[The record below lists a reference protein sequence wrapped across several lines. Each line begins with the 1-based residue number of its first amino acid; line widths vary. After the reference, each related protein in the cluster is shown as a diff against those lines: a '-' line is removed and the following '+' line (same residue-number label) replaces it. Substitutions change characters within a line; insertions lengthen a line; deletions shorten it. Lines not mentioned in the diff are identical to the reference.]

1 MSAANQSAWKPPEGD
16 RQAAAWT
23 PPATDRAP
31 APQQPSAASRAA
43 GAYSEGTGLTLLRD
57 LMAGA
62 SRTKEGAEKTKAAFT
77 TLVEGIKSE
86 PARVLSELSE
96 MGRSMLN
103 LDLKGTAYHAA
114 GSVPLVGAPAQQVGK
129 DVAEG
134 KYPEAVGHGAALLTP
149 FVGKTRPVQAAKR
162 GAAAVIEKTAPAVE
176 RVGQAVDAGVKAAA
190 PDVAAGSA
198 KVAVGSAAGAAA
210 HGLGLPGAI
219 PYAVG
224 GAPAYAGARQVQRG
238 LGKGWKAGKE
248 AFRSKIT
255 AATEKMAA
263 AEVSPGQAYAETQGI
278 SAAEYAALAPEE
290 RAMFDNAAKAQTPVG
305 PRQPVP
311 PEAPPP
317 AEAGPGDPAPA
328 KTLTDMLREELEA
341 KRAAQP
347 QAPAPQPPPAPAPK
361 RQHPQ
366 RLPEGFTRAGKLDPS
381 EGNWTGS
388 RPLPRTA
395 ADYAPRPV
403 AVESPAVAPP
413 EAPPLPRQEV
423 IPPQPTAA
431 PAAVE
436 PVAPTLPPTLAQQ
449 SPTSPTPAPTVANAS
464 PTVAPT
470 LNPVEIGRRIMRSMG
485 MEDVPAK
492 DALQTFQHLQELAA
506 RTGESVEAVFQKYTG
521 EPLAGVAAPPAPKV
535 SITLDDFGPHA
546 GRSFDKFAK
555 TYEGFAD
562 TAARDRLLGLAEQI
576 SKADGKKPELR
587 HLMEAMQY
595 EGAAVAE
602 GVGTGADL
610 LRSLADGVDPSKGKV
625 FTDAQ
630 YRGGG
635 IIGGE
640 RARRIMGEG
649 SPAPRPIT
657 PKQGE
662 AAMFRTKEAQAPVNP
677 NLDPNETRT
686 FTAAS
691 GEGKSKALRA
701 EEKKVYNA
709 DAKSA
714 RWAEALNKEGVTA
727 EDVRNMQASDW
738 NAMSAGLKKK
748 GLIGDAES
756 NPKTS
761 IPRLIKRLKE
771 LEAEARMVRK

>member
-1 MSAANQSAWKPPEGD
+1 MSPTPKPWEMKWDGSSKKPWEMGWGGAPPADSQPKPPEQPGAVKHLLGKFYD
-16 RQAAAWT
+16 YTIGPAVQAVTHPRETILNTVGATVDAVQNPGTALKRIAGGAAV
-23 PPATDRAP
+23 PIPIEVLERDVP
-31 APQQPSAASRAA
+31 GAA
-43 GAYSEGTGLTLLRD
+43 GAALGTVASAVVPGAVKAKAPAIVSGAQRT
-57 LMAGA
+57 AGA
-62 SRTKEGAEKTKAAFT
+62 VK
-77 TLVEGIKSE
+77 
-86 PARVLSELSE
+86 
-96 MGRSMLN
+96 
-103 LDLKGTAYHAA
+103 
-114 GSVPLVGAPAQQVGK
+114 
-129 DVAEG
+129 
-134 KYPEAVGHGAALLTP
+134 
-149 FVGKTRPVQAAKR
+149 
-162 GAAAVIEKTAPAVE
+162 
-176 RVGQAVDAGVKAAA
+176 AGVKAAA
-190 PDVAAGSA
+190 PDVAAGA
-198 KVAVGSAAGAAA
+198 TKAAAGAIASEV
-210 HGLGLPGAI
+210 LPGGPI
-219 PYAVG
+219 KYA
-224 GAPAYAGARQVQRG
+224 AGAYPVYTGTRQIARG
-238 LGKGWKAGKE
+238 VTKGVKAGRE
-248 AFRSKIT
+248 AFRGKIA

-263 AEVSPGQAYAETQGI
+263 AEVSPGQAFAETQGI

-290 RAMFDNAAKAQTPVG
+290 RAMFDNAAKAQTARPPVG
-305 PRQPVP
+305 AASQDVVATPAAEGGPT
-311 PEAPPP
+311 PP
-317 AEAGPGDPAPA
+317 AVVEGAPRPSGGANA

-361 RQHPQ
+361 HQHPQ

-413 EAPPLPRQEV
+413 EAPPLPRTEV
-423 IPPQPTAA
+423 IQPQPAA

-449 SPTSPTPAPTVANAS
+449 SPTSPTVAPTPAPTVAN
-464 PTVAPT
+464 VAPT

-492 DALQTFQHLQELAA
+492 DALQTFQNLQELAA
-506 RTGESVEAVFQKYTG
+506 RTGQPIEAVFQKYTG

-709 DAKSA
+709 DAKA
-714 RWAEALNKEGVTA
+714 KRFAEAFHAEGVTA
-727 EDVRNMQASDW
+727 EDVANLTAAD
-738 NAMSAGLKKK
+738 AKVLTDGLIAKGLLKK
-748 GLIGDAES
+748 GEMPPNSSL
-756 NPKTS
+756 
-761 IPRLIKRLKE
+761 PRLIRHLKE
-771 LEAEARMVRK
+771 LEKQAKAAPKR